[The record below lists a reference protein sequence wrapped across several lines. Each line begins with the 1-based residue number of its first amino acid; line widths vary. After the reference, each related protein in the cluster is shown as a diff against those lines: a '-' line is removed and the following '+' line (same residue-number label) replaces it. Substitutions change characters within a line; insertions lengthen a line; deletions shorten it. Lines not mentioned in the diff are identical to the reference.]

1 MPYSDSGESI
11 SKGEIST
18 VVVAARA
25 CGNVKNLSLLTGY
38 TGGQQASCGHE
49 YPCLTLDVYL
59 QIFSRGM
66 RFVATNTQILSGPR
80 GHDSAVRISNNK
92 VSLRWSQSKQHS

>member
-1 MPYSDSGESI
+1 MTSARYLKAALGINLKRRSATLIHKHFTTVHKPYIPMPYSDSGESI

-49 YPCLTLDVYL
+49 YPRLTLDVYL
-59 QIFSRGM
+59 
-66 RFVATNTQILSGPR
+66 
-80 GHDSAVRISNNK
+80 
-92 VSLRWSQSKQHS
+92 

>member
-1 MPYSDSGESI
+1 MDLNHRPPYSHSEESF

-38 TGGQQASCGHE
+38 TVGRQASRGHE
-49 YPCLTLDVYL
+49 YDLLTLGCL
-59 QIFSRGM
+59 
-66 RFVATNTQILSGPR
+66 GPDFQPR
-80 GHDSAVRISNNK
+80 DALCCDEYSDTVRPERCHDSAIRISNNK
-92 VSLRWSQSKQHS
+92 VRLR